1 MKDELVQKERTMND
15 KVIELTDDNFETE
28 VLRSDVPVLVDFWAS
43 WCGPCRVVGPTID
56 QLANEF
62 DGQAKIGKLNV
73 DEHGEVTQQFGIS
86 SIPAVLLF
94 KDGQVVDTLIGVQNK
109 EQYVAALEQL
119 MAPA

>member
-43 WCGPCRVVGPTID
+43 WCGSCRVVGPTID

>member
-62 DGQAKIGKLNV
+62 LPGHCWDENV
-73 DEHGEVTQQFGIS
+73 SVKGRGVGLSSSDREPWIPCEIPIS
-86 SIPAVLLF
+86 WGPSERILF
-94 KDGQVVDTLIGVQNK
+94 LDLI
-109 EQYVAALEQL
+109 
-119 MAPA
+119 